1 MSLQQPPVVVKAVPH
16 PLPPSNRFHHQIKSQ
31 PINQATL
38 TVRNRS
44 RNYRWLQYDTSKKVE
59 TCKNCTD
66 RGRKNAFTRGSYNFK
81 TSNMEYHQQSNDHQ
95 TAMLAPVLERD
106 MENAEKNVHSE
117 SEKGILVT
125 LETANLLASDGIA
138 LIEIKILYPVLQKNE
153 SC

>member
-1 MSLQQPPVVVKAVPH
+1 
-16 PLPPSNRFHHQIKSQ
+16 
-31 PINQATL
+31 
-38 TVRNRS
+38 
-44 RNYRWLQYDTSKKVE
+44 
-59 TCKNCTD
+59 
-66 RGRKNAFTRGSYNFK
+66 
-81 TSNMEYHQQSNDHQ
+81 MEYHQQSNDHQ

-117 SEKGILVT
+117 SEKGILVA